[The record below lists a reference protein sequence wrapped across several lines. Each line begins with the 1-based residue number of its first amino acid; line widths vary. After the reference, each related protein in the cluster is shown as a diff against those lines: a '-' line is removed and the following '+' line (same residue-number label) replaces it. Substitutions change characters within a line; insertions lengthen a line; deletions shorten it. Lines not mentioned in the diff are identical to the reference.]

1 MYPTKLG
8 ARALLGYS
16 MGAFQSL
23 YLAGTESTNQSRLLK
38 FDRYVGINTPVR
50 LMHGISKLY
59 EFYNAPLAWSAAERT
74 TNIENTFLKVA
85 ALARNS
91 LTPQTTVPFSGT
103 ESKFLIGLAFRLIL
117 RDAIYS
123 SQEIHNFG
131 VLRHPFDESR
141 RDPLYQEILQ
151 FSYHDY
157 LQKFLVPYYW
167 SRGIDLSA
175 PEALDNASDLRTYGA
190 GLKSNHNIRIIVNE
204 NDFLLSPEDLDWLKQ
219 TFPPQELTVF
229 EAGGH
234 LGNLT
239 HPAVQKAILRALDG
253 LQRKP

>member
-1 MYPTKLG
+1 
-8 ARALLGYS
+8 
-16 MGAFQSL
+16 
-23 YLAGTESTNQSRLLK
+23 
-38 FDRYVGINTPVR
+38 
-50 LMHGISKLY
+50 MHGISKLD
-59 EFYNAPLAWSAAERT
+59 EFHNAPLAWSAAERT

-253 LQRKP
+253 CSANLRAQSFPAYQTHKAPAPYASKGDHSQVRASRKFSHENHGRRLRSTLCPL